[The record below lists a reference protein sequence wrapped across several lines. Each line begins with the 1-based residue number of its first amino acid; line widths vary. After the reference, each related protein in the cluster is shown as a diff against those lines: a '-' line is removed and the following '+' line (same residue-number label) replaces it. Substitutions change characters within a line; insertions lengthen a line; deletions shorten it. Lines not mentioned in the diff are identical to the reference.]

1 MKHPVIFCRTE
12 TKTNGPIH
20 DIISLFTCAHSTV
33 TYIYIYPRLVITI
46 YDTIDQTNGVEHPL
60 IDSDNVRMVVSWTVT
75 ITNGLLLQID
85 PN

>member
-1 MKHPVIFCRTE
+1 MILSQYSYVHILQSP
-12 TKTNGPIH
+12 
-20 DIISLFTCAHSTV
+20 
-33 TYIYIYPRLVITI
+33 IYIYPRLVITI

-75 ITNGLLLQID
+75 ITNGLLLQIY